1 MDPINV
7 DFGGEKVKSV
17 EPKGS
22 TLKRVIIS
30 LLVTLVFAAGAYYL
44 MLPAL
49 NFKAFEL
56 YLYIGVV
63 IFAYIGIFGIVS
75 KAYFR
80 PEYMEY
86 AKDKVKIP
94 IALIIALLKY

>member
-7 DFGGEKVKSV
+7 DFGGNKERAKSV

-30 LLVTLVFAAGAYYL
+30 LLITIVLGAAAYYL

-49 NFKAFEL
+49 WN
-56 YLYIGVV
+56 V
-63 IFAYIGIFGIVS
+63 
-75 KAYFR
+75 
-80 PEYMEY
+80 
-86 AKDKVKIP
+86 
-94 IALIIALLKY
+94 LLGPTDDSFSFFSA